1 MVSPME
7 ALLNRQRILRFVG
20 VGTLGTLIDL
30 SVTATLVY
38 AVAVLPEIAKVIG
51 AEVAIVAMFLINDR
65 WTFRAFGRRQ
75 LRARLGRLARS
86 NGVRL
91 GGIALQFLVVGWLRR
106 SGLTVPVGG
115 VDLGPM
121 VAAVIAIGLAASA
134 NYLGESLLTWRIT
147 QRP

>member
-1 MVSPME
+1 MSTPIE
-7 ALLNRQRILRFVG
+7 LLLNRRRILRFAG
-20 VGTLGTLIDL
+20 VGTLGTVIDL

-38 AVAVLPEIAKVIG
+38 ALAVLPAIAKVIG
-51 AEVAIVAMFLINDR
+51 AELAIVVMFVINDR
-65 WTFRAFGRRQ
+65 WTFRAFGPSQRRS
-75 LRARLGRLARS
+75 RLLRLARS

-91 GGIALQFLVVGWLRR
+91 GGIALQFLVVGWLLR
-106 SGLTVPVGG
+106 SGLAVPVGG

-147 QRP
+147 QAP